1 MREETDSKDGTLV
14 ASEESI
20 RPKKTDDDDPELIFD
35 MELD

>member
-1 MREETDSKDGTLV
+1 MRKETDSKDGTLV
-14 ASEESI
+14 ASESI